1 MVSMPKAREPTPLR
15 APTGGHRPPPDL
27 RDRGSDARRLE
38 GADVEVVEHA
48 GVAELEEIS
57 GNPNDHLEKKGH
69 GGTGSDRPQEVE
81 LSGTELLALLAA
93 ELQGLAV
100 EMQGLAAEPQGLAG
114 ELQGLVAQLQGLAA
128 ELQGLVAM
136 MRMERTRHPPSRRER
151 QALPDQEERRAGP
164 RRWRAPARQPAAPLR
179 YCPAARRPSKHK
191 PLETPYWPSR
201 ALRRPP
207 ASCSNSVKK
216 NTTTGK
222 E

>member
-1 MVSMPKAREPTPLR
+1 M
-15 APTGGHRPPPDL
+15 
-27 RDRGSDARRLE
+27 
-38 GADVEVVEHA
+38 EVVEHA

-100 EMQGLAAEPQGLAG
+100 ELQGLAAEPQGLA
-114 ELQGLVAQLQGLAA
+114 AK
-128 ELQGLVAM
+128 LQGLVAM
-136 MRMERTRHPPSRRER
+136 MRMERTRHPPSRRGR

-179 YCPAARRPSKHK
+179 
-191 PLETPYWPSR
+191 
-201 ALRRPP
+201 
-207 ASCSNSVKK
+207 
-216 NTTTGK
+216 
-222 E
+222 

>member
-1 MVSMPKAREPTPLR
+1 MVSAPKARGPTPLR

-100 EMQGLAAEPQGLAG
+100 E
-114 ELQGLVAQLQGLAA
+114 
-128 ELQGLVAM
+128 LQGLVAM
-136 MRMERTRHPPSRRER
+136 MRMERTRHPPSRRGR
-151 QALPDQEERRAGP
+151 QALPDQEDRRAGP